1 MNQTHKEYMNI
12 LEGLKD
18 VPQDDIMREE
28 AEADL
33 RDLGYDVEEVCGSI
47 MKSTKAALLEHT
59 WQYKADKNL
68 SNGVRKQHKTQDF

>member
-33 RDLGYDVEEVCGSI
+33 RDLG
-47 MKSTKAALLEHT
+47 
-59 WQYKADKNL
+59 
-68 SNGVRKQHKTQDF
+68 